1 MAPQIDFST
10 FFNVIDGKLEK
21 TEKTRNP
28 LNPSTLEENPAVP
41 VSSQEDVDRAV
52 AAARKA
58 QGPWA
63 ETSWEERAAALKK
76 VGGAIMENIQELSK
90 LVVKENGKPLQFAQM
105 DIGGAAEYFTKTSD
119 FTIPENVVDSDPE
132 HTVITRYTPIG
143 VAVGIVPWNFPA
155 LLAAG
160 KMAPALLAGNA
171 IIIKPSPFTPYSA
184 MKIVEL
190 AQQFL
195 PPGVLQVL
203 SGDDGLGPILT
214 EHEGIDKISF
224 TGSTATG
231 KAVMRS
237 ASKTLKRVTLE
248 LGGNDAA
255 IVCANV
261 DPAEAAPKLA
271 TFALLNSGQ
280 ICVAIKRMYIHESVY
295 DAVLKAM
302 VDYVNTLKVGDGFEE
317 NVFLGPIANG
327 PQYERVKNLLEDI
340 QKNNF
345 KIAAGSTAPHTSSG
359 KGYFITPTIVD
370 NPPENSRIVQEEPFA
385 PVFPALK
392 WSDEAD
398 VIRRANDSIYGLG
411 ASVWTNDAAQAKRI
425 AGKLQAGN
433 VWINEHANPSPSSA
447 FGGYKQSGIGTEWG
461 IEGLKHWCNVQT
473 IYHKARP

>member
-1 MAPQIDFST
+1 MVLQ
-10 FFNVIDGKLEK
+10 
-21 TEKTRNP
+21 
-28 LNPSTLEENPAVP
+28 
-41 VSSQEDVDRAV
+41 
-52 AAARKA
+52 
-58 QGPWA
+58 
-63 ETSWEERAAALKK
+63 
-76 VGGAIMENIQELSK
+76 
-90 LVVKENGKPLQFAQM
+90 LQFAKM

-119 FTIPENVVDSDPE
+119 FEIPENVVDSDPE

-155 LLAAG
+155 ILAAG

-203 SGDDGLGPILT
+203 SGDDGLGPMLT
-214 EHEGIDKISF
+214 EHDGVDKISF

-248 LGGNDAA
+248 LGGNDPA
-255 IVCANV
+255 IVCADVN
-261 DPAEAAPKLA
+261 PAEAAPKLA

-327 PQYERVKNLLEDI
+327 PQFERVKNLLEDI
-340 QKNNF
+340 QKTNL
-345 KIAAGSTAPHTSSG
+345 KVAVGSTAPHTGSG

-370 NPPENSRIVQEEPFA
+370 NPPEDSRIVQEEPF
-385 PVFPALK
+385 
-392 WSDEAD
+392 
-398 VIRRANDSIYGLG
+398 
-411 ASVWTNDAAQAKRI
+411 
-425 AGKLQAGN
+425 GKL
-433 VWINEHANPSPSSA
+433 SSLD
-447 FGGYKQSGIGTEWG
+447 KRVS
-461 IEGLKHWCNVQT
+461 LL
-473 IYHKARP
+473 R